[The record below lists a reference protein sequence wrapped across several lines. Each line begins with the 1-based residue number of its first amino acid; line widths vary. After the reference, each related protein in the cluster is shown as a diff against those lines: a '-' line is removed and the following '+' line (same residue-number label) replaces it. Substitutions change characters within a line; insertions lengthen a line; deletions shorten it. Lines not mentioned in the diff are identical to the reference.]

1 MSSNNLSPPPV
12 GHAHAGNLLH
22 PGVRRDIADLNRLFL
37 DRALD
42 PGLRDDAWFQLP
54 AATVGRLS
62 VATAEALERAAGSPI
77 CLFELTIPG
86 CDARPWGG
94 GAVDDAVAGAAA
106 DILSES
112 RRSFGLVALGVA
124 RRLSEGAPVDV
135 THRFRFWPAI
145 ESRLAALSPSAAY
158 RLAAWPGL
166 VQPRWHAH
174 PRYWHLLAER
184 PQVAAARSCT
194 GPMPR
199 GSACC
204 RMRARAARG
213 RTWTPAHAARA
224 ASTPAAGGRRHSLLR
239 RGAAHYAALPLRTPV
254 VPARHEGPVAA
265 PASQDLP
272 QWRAGAEGHR
282 PGRRAGRFLRAA
294 RARTAPARR
303 P

>member
-1 MSSNNLSPPPV
+1 MSSKDLSSPAGV
-12 GHAHAGNLLH
+12 HAHVGNLLH

-86 CDARPWGG
+86 VDELAPWGG
-94 GAVDDAVAGAAA
+94 GSVNDAVAGAAA

-124 RRLSEGAPVDV
+124 RRLAEGAPL
-135 THRFRFWPAI
+135 TSRIAFGFGQAI
-145 ESRLAALSPSAAY
+145 ESRLTALSPSAAY

-174 PRYWHLLAER
+174 PRYWHLLAD
-184 PQVAAARSCT
+184 AAAGGCSEQLHW
-194 GPMPR
+194 
-199 GSACC
+199 AY
-204 RMRARAARG
+204 AAGFCLLPHCERE
-213 RTWTPAHAARA
+213 P
-224 ASTPAAGGRRHSLLR
+224 PAAGAGPKRPQR
-239 RGAAHYAALPLRTPV
+239 AL
-254 VPARHEGPVAA
+254 H
-265 PASQDLP
+265 
-272 QWRAGAEGHR
+272 
-282 PGRRAGRFLRAA
+282 
-294 RARTAPARR
+294 RR
-303 P
+303 PLPGGGDIPC